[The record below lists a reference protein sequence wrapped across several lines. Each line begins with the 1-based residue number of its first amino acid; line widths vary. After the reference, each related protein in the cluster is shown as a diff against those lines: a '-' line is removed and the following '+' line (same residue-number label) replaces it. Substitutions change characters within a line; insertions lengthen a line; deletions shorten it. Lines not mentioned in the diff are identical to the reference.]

1 MPCRPGKVKCTFL
14 YRTFIGK
21 RPGRPAI
28 DDTGAGNGCV
38 ATVTASVCGVGRA
51 NDREAT
57 GEHQGGSNYTHQHG
71 RTLVLTERQLQM
83 PSASS
88 TDGVSNPFVTQL
100 TFKPFGPSYPLP
112 INAPKGVTARIKTM
126 TSFFKISTTAAITLT
141 AALSMTA
148 GLAFAGDNNV
158 SADQI
163 LHALQPKPLT
173 RGLSIGPQADPTE
186 KAREIHFVDT
196 LRNRKTRSLSTGER
210 EEIAE
215 IASTKPNIDLDIQF
229 DYNSAEISKTS
240 MPAVQELGKALSN
253 ANLRGSTFVVAG
265 HTDAI
270 GSEGYNQD
278 LSERRADT
286 IKRYL
291 TEKYGI
297 AGTDLVTVG
306 YGKSKPK
313 DPNAPMDP
321 VNRRVQVVNMDT
333 NTASK

>member
-1 MPCRPGKVKCTFL
+1 
-14 YRTFIGK
+14 
-21 RPGRPAI
+21 
-28 DDTGAGNGCV
+28 
-38 ATVTASVCGVGRA
+38 
-51 NDREAT
+51 
-57 GEHQGGSNYTHQHG
+57 
-71 RTLVLTERQLQM
+71 
-83 PSASS
+83 
-88 TDGVSNPFVTQL
+88 
-100 TFKPFGPSYPLP
+100 
-112 INAPKGVTARIKTM
+112 M
-126 TSFFKISTTAAITLT
+126 TSFFKISTAAEITLG

-148 GLAFAGDNNV
+148 GLALAGDNNI

-173 RGLSIGPQADPTE
+173 RGLSVGPEADPAD
-186 KAREIHFVDT
+186 KAREIQFVDA

-240 MPAVQELGKALSN
+240 MSAVQELGKALSN
-253 ANLRGSTFVVAG
+253 ASLRGSTFVVAG

-270 GSEGYNQD
+270 GSDGYNQD

-297 AGTDLVTVG
+297 NGTNLITVG

-321 VNRRVQVVNMDT
+321 INRRVQVVNMDSK
-333 NTASK
+333 TASK